1 MKQHHGLWLFAVIGA
16 LMLAGT
22 ALTSCAPDTS
32 APELNTEAR
41 VDDLVTPTHPVEVA
55 QADLASAG
63 EMAADVPAAVSDTFC
78 LDCHTNQVIMQG
90 LAVEEETGEALSEG
104 PG

>member
-55 QADLASAG
+55 QADLAGQCGQPPSDLGLSQGVRARRGFVCPPHHLSHLARRERVVAG
-63 EMAADVPAAVSDTFC
+63 EPD
-78 LDCHTNQVIMQG
+78 G
-90 LAVEEETGEALSEG
+90 R
-104 PG
+104 